1 MDNLDLNEILKG
13 VFLLVLAI
21 AGNFVA
27 ETLGCKTQKLLSE
40 NMFAKHFI
48 SIFILYFAIGFV
60 NNDQPQHPFVIMILS
75 AIIYIFFILFTKM
88 DIIFTLIVFL
98 LLGTAYI
105 NSTFINYY
113 NKLETTD
120 NIELIE
126 KLEKIQ
132 KFLYILITIL
142 ILIGFSLY
150 FRKQYNDYYKTW
162 STSKFLFGVNKCK
175 SMQ

>member
-1 MDNLDLNEILKG
+1 MIDINLNELLKG
-13 VFLLVLAI
+13 VFLLVLAV
-21 AGNFVA
+21 AGNFIA

-60 NNDQPQHPFVIMILS
+60 NNDKPQHPFIIMILS
-75 AIIYIFFILFTKM
+75 SIIYSLFLLFTKM
-88 DIIFTLIVFL
+88 DLTFTLIVFL

-105 NSTFINYY
+105 NSTFIHYY
-113 NKLETTD
+113 KLETTD
-120 NIELIE
+120 KIELIE

-132 KFLYILITIL
+132 KILYILIIIL

>member
-1 MDNLDLNEILKG
+1 MIDLEDTLKG
-13 VFLLVLAI
+13 VFLLVLAV
-21 AGNFVA
+21 AGNFIA

-60 NNDQPQHPFVIMILS
+60 NSDSPQHPVTVMQTAAVIYAL
-75 AIIYIFFILFTKM
+75 FLLFTKM
-88 DIIFTLIVFL
+88 DLTFTLIVFL
-98 LLGTAYI
+98 LLGASYI
-105 NSTFINYY
+105 NSTFIDYY
-113 NKLETTD
+113 KSETPE

-126 KLEKIQ
+126 RLENIQ
-132 KFLYILITIL
+132 KMSYMLMTGL

-162 STSKFLFGVNKCK
+162 STTKFLFGVNKCK
-175 SMQ
+175 SM

>member
-1 MDNLDLNEILKG
+1 MIIIDSHEILKG
-13 VFLLVLAI
+13 VFLLVLAM
-21 AGNFVA
+21 AGNFTA

-40 NMFAKHFI
+40 NMFVKHFI

-60 NNDQPQHPFVIMILS
+60 NNDQPQHPFIVMLLS
-75 AIIYIFFILFTKM
+75 VIIYAIFLLFAKM
-88 DIIFTLIVFL
+88 DLTFTLIVFL

-105 NSTFINYY
+105 NSTFIHYY
-113 NKLETTD
+113 KLKTPEE
-120 NIELIE
+120 IELIE
-126 KLEKIQ
+126 NLEKIQ
-132 KFLYILITIL
+132 KLLYILIIVL